1 MRVDEPCGVRR
12 SGGDSPGCGV
22 GARLVPELSVTPLEP
37 ALRLVSS
44 PAPID
49 WSNPPVRL
57 VVLSVLGVA
66 AAYVAW
72 HLNRGWVP
80 LDEGSLAHAAQRV
93 LQGELPQRDF
103 DDVYTGGLAYLNA
116 ATFRLL
122 GTTLWSMRLGLFAA
136 FLLWVPTVFYVASR
150 FARPVLAAGITL
162 LAVAWS
168 LPNYPAPMPSWYNLF
183 LATAGVAALLRHL
196 EDPRA
201 RWLVAAG
208 VAGGLSFLVKV
219 IGLYYVAGVL
229 LFLVFL
235 AHERARTSTAA
246 PQQRGRGYAAFVTVG
261 LLLFVGALASV
272 VRGRLTASDLIQ
284 FVLPGAALAALLA
297 RNEWAI
303 PAGASRVR
311 FRALAALVGP
321 FLLGVLL
328 PVALYL
334 IPYARSGALG
344 DFVSGVFLLPAKRL
358 GHASFAASTGPM
370 VALIP
375 AAAVAFVAAWPAL
388 RGPRASLDRR
398 ALALIAF
405 ALVAILFASGGV
417 AIVYRAV
424 LFSFRGLLPVMA
436 FAGAALLPRD
446 RDVGPDATRRR
457 ARLVLLLGVT
467 SVCTLVQFPFTVA
480 IYFCYVAPLVAL
492 SAVAFCAY
500 LDRPVPRALPAL
512 AVAFC
517 TAFAVL
523 RLNPSPLNDM
533 DTSFERYPEV
543 RPMRLDR
550 AGLLVPLW
558 QAGQYEAT
566 VDVVRQHARGEYI
579 WASPDVPQLY
589 FLSGYRN
596 PTRSLFEFFDD
607 TTGRS
612 ARVLRALEQHD
623 VNLVVLNVS
632 PQFSPR
638 IPLAFYREL
647 ARRYPN
653 SAFVEPYLI
662 KWRDEPPARVQ

>member
-1 MRVDEPCGVRR
+1 MTALRTSEKSRVAGSARGSSPKWPSLHR
-12 SGGDSPGCGV
+12 S
-22 GARLVPELSVTPLEP
+22 P
-37 ALRLVSS
+37 ALRLATR
-44 PAPID
+44 PNQID

-57 VVLSVLGVA
+57 VVLSVLGIA

-122 GTTLWSMRLGLFAA
+122 GTTLWSMRLALFAA

-168 LPNYPAPMPSWYNLF
+168 VPNYPAPMPSWYNLF
-183 LATAGVAALLRHL
+183 LATAGIAALLRHL
-196 EDPRA
+196 EDARA

-235 AHERARTSTAA
+235 AHERARAA
-246 PQQRGRGYAAFVTVG
+246 AGATPPKGRAYAAFVTVS
-261 LLLFVGALASV
+261 LMLFVAALATV

-284 FVLPGAALAALLA
+284 FVLPGAAIAALLA
-297 RNEWAI
+297 RNEWTI
-303 PAGASRVR
+303 PAGSSVARL
-311 FRALAALVGP
+311 RALAALVVP
-321 FLLGVLL
+321 FMSGVLL

-344 DFVSGVFLLPAKRL
+344 AFVSGVFLLPAKRL
-358 GHASFAASTGPM
+358 GHASFAPPTGTM

-388 RGPRASLDRR
+388 RAPRASLDRR

-405 ALVAILFASGGV
+405 ALAAILFATGSV

-436 FAGAALLPRD
+436 FGAAALLPRD
-446 RDVGPDATRRR
+446 HDAGPDAARRR
-457 ARLVLLLGVT
+457 ARLMLLLGVT
-467 SVCTLVQFPFTVA
+467 SVCMLVQFPFSVA

-492 SAVAFCAY
+492 TAVAFCGY

-533 DTSFERYPEV
+533 DTSFEPYPEI

-612 ARVLRALEQHD
+612 ARVLRALDQHD

-632 PQFSPR
+632 PPFSPR

-662 KWRDEPPARVQ
+662 KWRDEPPVRTQ